1 MLNTKKPSRSPGLG
15 QHEIDVMDEALRVLD
30 DKLVA
35 NQLPIMSPILV
46 HDDGKP
52 GAAFWES
59 VRKHNLRQEDESDE
73 DLVLRLQTLTMS
85 TTYPD
90 WVEIWMREM
99 SEGAADA

>member
-1 MLNTKKPSRSPGLG
+1 MLNTKKPVGFPDLG
-15 QHEIDVMDEALRVLD
+15 QHVIDVMDEALRVLD

-59 VRKHNLRQEDESDE
+59 VRKHNLRQENESDE
-73 DLVLRLQTLTMS
+73 DMVSRLQMLTMT
-85 TTYPD
+85 TTYPK
-90 WVEIWMREM
+90 WVDTWMREV
-99 SEGAADA
+99 SEGISDA

>member
-1 MLNTKKPSRSPGLG
+1 MLNTKKPVKSPGLNR
-15 QHEIDVMDEALRVLD
+15 HEIDVIDEALRALD

-59 VRKHNLRQEDESDE
+59 VRKHNLRQENETDE
-73 DLVLRLQTLTMS
+73 DVISRLQMLTMT
-85 TTYPD
+85 TTYPE
-90 WVEIWMREM
+90 WVDTWMREV
-99 SEGAADA
+99 SEGISDA